1 MATDDKGLDANV
13 YAEGVDEK
21 NGNAGDR
28 LDMYRMGKAQE
39 MRVSNKNTLVMVYL
53 LSRIIVLMGNRRE
66 TFASCPSWG
75 FP

>member
-39 MRVSNKNTLVMVYL
+39 MRVSSNTNILVMFCSV
-53 LSRIIVLMGNRRE
+53 RE
-66 TFASCPSWG
+66 WSY
-75 FP
+75 